1 MDLYN
6 KDRNKYYPNI
16 PRPEIEVIFEDLK
29 GKIIINVHKNESLN
43 YYIFYRLIIKNK
55 RIN

>member
-29 GKIIINVHKNESLN
+29 GKIIINVHKNESL
-43 YYIFYRLIIKNK
+43 IKEREELIKINK
-55 RIN
+55 L